1 MFEAYADSENVAD
14 IRSGRSTLFCSDA
27 LYDAVALKAIMRQV
41 IPDGYNEFDPFFA
54 VKGLVAEYDGVDVR
68 YQPARE
74 ESVCMHVH
82 SMTGEPLRLPSP

>member
-1 MFEAYADSENVAD
+1 VAD

-54 VKGLVAEYDGVDVR
+54 VKGLVAEYDDVTCAINR
-68 YQPARE
+68 RGRKA
-74 ESVCMHVH
+74 SVC
-82 SMTGEPLRLPSP
+82 TFTL